1 MSRVI
6 QIVVLGLTLVM
17 SFIAGS
23 LQEAA
28 FFEVDSY
35 TTAVLHGKPLPAAL
49 TFAIENQRAAPFLC
63 LLPWIA
69 FLGATLLGGP
79 RDRPGSG
86 DFVTG
91 FILWGLWNSSSQ
103 VSLRWCGRYLW

>member
-1 MSRVI
+1 MTRAI

-17 SFIAGS
+17 SFIVGFF
-23 LQEAA
+23 QEVA

-35 TTAVLHGKPLPAAL
+35 ATAVLRGKPLPAAL

-69 FLGATLLGGP
+69 FLASTVLGAPLGQT
-79 RDRPGSG
+79 GSG
-86 DFVTG
+86 SFVSG
-91 FILWGLWNSSSQ
+91 FILW
-103 VSLRWCGRYLW
+103 VTPR